1 MLKTYLK
8 GIFKLSQQGDA
19 TEQSYYSTL
28 EELLNEYKESVGKRN
43 IRITTIPKKT
53 EAGNPDF
60 RVWDGKQHIVGYIEA
75 KDPTIS
81 DLDRIEKSEQLR
93 RYRNTFPNLNL
104 TNFIEFR
111 LYRNGTLVE
120 KVLLDRYTL

>member
-19 TEQSYYSTL
+19 TGQSYYSTL

-60 RVWDGKQHIVGYIEA
+60 RVWDGKEHIVGYIFW
-75 KDPTIS
+75 K
-81 DLDRIEKSEQLR
+81 
-93 RYRNTFPNLNL
+93 RYS
-104 TNFIEFR
+104 
-111 LYRNGTLVE
+111 GTHLENYV
-120 KVLLDRYTL
+120 

>member
-1 MLKTYLK
+1 MLRTYLK
-8 GIFKLSQQGDA
+8 GIFKLSREGDA

-28 EELLNEYKESVGKRN
+28 EELLNEDRESVGKRN

-81 DLDRIEKSEQLR
+81 GLNRIEKSEQLR
-93 RYRNTFPNLNL
+93 RYRNTFPNLIL
-104 TNFIEFR
+104 ANFC
-111 LYRNGTLVE
+111 RN
-120 KVLLDRYTL
+120 